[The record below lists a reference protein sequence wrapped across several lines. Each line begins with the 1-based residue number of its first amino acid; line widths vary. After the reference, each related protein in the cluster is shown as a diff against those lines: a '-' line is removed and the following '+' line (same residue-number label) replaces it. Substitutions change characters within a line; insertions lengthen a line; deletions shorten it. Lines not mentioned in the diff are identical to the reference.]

1 MFDDGV
7 ITPTP
12 PSHIWMDAGEGV
24 LRDLLASKAGF
35 ADTFTLRL
43 YARLI
48 LEDQSSL
55 LSLGSILDKRGLT
68 SICASQEKGEVA
80 RKARLTLFVSSARS
94 LAVCDLSDATA
105 RAACCWLGLR
115 RLTITLL
122 ASEQL

>member
-12 PSHIWMDAGEGV
+12 PSHIWMDSGEGV

-35 ADTFTLRL
+35 ADTLTLRL

-94 LAVCDLSDATA
+94 LAV
-105 RAACCWLGLR
+105 
-115 RLTITLL
+115 
-122 ASEQL
+122 